1 MPSQTTLNTNPVDRR
16 RLHAILNRAA
26 TVFNRAVIAYE
37 RDTFSAYHAR
47 ALQEQEGNV
56 SYLLALFDRYGHGVF
71 CPDTIEGMRDY
82 QQDAENLLCETC
94 MTMDDRRDDW
104 SRLDNDQYLCR
115 RFLKIGGKIHT
126 DCKLCNNPAV
136 GFARLDEWE
145 AKLRAQLEL
154 AA

>member
-1 MPSQTTLNTNPVDRR
+1 MSALDTSPIDRR
-16 RLHAILNRAA
+16 RLQAILNRAA

-37 RDTFSAYHAR
+37 RDRFNTHHAQ

-82 QQDAENLLCETC
+82 QQDAEQLLVETC
-94 MTMDDRRDDW
+94 MTLDDRRDDW
-104 SRLDNDQYLCR
+104 SRLDNNQYLCR
-115 RFLKIGGKIHT
+115 RFLKIDGKLHT
-126 DCKLCNNPAV
+126 HCKLCNNPAV
-136 GFARLDEWE
+136 GFSRLDQWE
-145 AKLRAQLEL
+145 AKLRSQLEL